1 MNTRNELRA
10 HVEKLLSD
18 KGDRKPLS
26 DTESLVVSGRLDSID
41 ILQIVVFLEGR
52 YGIDFADKQ
61 FDQEDFDS
69 IARILTL
76 IELRARPQESTPR
89 SERSNR

>member
-10 HVEKLLSD
+10 HVQQLLAV
-18 KGDRKPLS
+18 KGDQEPLS
-26 DTESLVVSGRLDSID
+26 DTDSLVLSGRLDSMD
-41 ILQIVVFLEGR
+41 VLQIVVFLESN
-52 YGIDFADKQ
+52 YAIDFAEQQ

-76 IELRARPQESTPR
+76 IELRAPAAGAPKT
-89 SERSNR
+89 

>member
-10 HVEKLLSD
+10 QIQKLLAG
-18 KGDRKPLS
+18 KGDREPLG
-26 DTESLVVSGRLDSID
+26 DADSLVLSGRLDSID
-41 ILQIVVFLEGR
+41 ILQIVVFLESS
-52 YGIDFADKQ
+52 YGIDFADQQ

-76 IELRARPQESTPR
+76 IELRTPAADTSR
-89 SERSNR
+89 V

>member
-10 HVEKLLSD
+10 QIQKLLAG
-18 KGDRKPLS
+18 KGDCEPLG
-26 DTESLVVSGRLDSID
+26 DADSLVLSGRLDSID
-41 ILQIVVFLEGR
+41 ILQIVVFLESS
-52 YGIDFADKQ
+52 YGIDFADQQ

-76 IELRARPQESTPR
+76 IELRTPAADTSR
-89 SERSNR
+89 V